1 MADIRLGSWSTTL
14 LLASLH
20 GLAMAVLLTS
30 QTANRQAN
38 RCLAALLLVV
48 VLLITPYTIGYAG
61 FYDAW
66 PWLTYAPFF
75 WQLALGPLIW
85 LYVRQLGERAM
96 PPRWR
101 WHFLPAALQGGYFCV
116 LFVLPLQAKWD
127 WDEAVHAA
135 WVAPALDALVLVS
148 LAFYWVKAWQ
158 AYVAYQ
164 QWLEQHSG
172 AREEYRLGWLRGF
185 LWAIAAVILVTLGYT
200 VTDRLI
206 LDLDYFDHYPLY
218 LMLAA
223 LVYYLG
229 VEGWRHAVDAYP
241 VRESQPLES
250 LPVEQALIE
259 RVPNGPERIET
270 EQGVESPERDWAAL
284 GREHARVVSERG
296 WWREPDL
303 DLATLARRL
312 GTNTLYL
319 SRALNDGLGQSFSEF
334 INRQRVE
341 AARTLLT
348 GHAGMLEI
356 AAEVGFGSKASFNR
370 AFRAYAGCT
379 PTAYRQQAQ
388 AARIT
393 S

>member
-1 MADIRLGSWSTTL
+1 MADVRLGTWSTTL
-14 LLASLH
+14 LLGSLH
-20 GLAMAVLLTS
+20 GLVMAVLLAS
-30 QTANRQAN
+30 QTVNRHAN
-38 RCLAALLLVV
+38 RCLAALLFVV

-66 PWLTYAPFF
+66 PWLTFAPFF

-96 PPRWR
+96 PPRWG

-116 LFVLPLQAKWD
+116 LFGLPLQTKWN
-127 WDEAVHAA
+127 WDEVVHAPLI
-135 WVAPALDALVLVS
+135 APALDTLVLLS
-148 LAFYWVKAWQ
+148 LTLYWLKAHR
-158 AYVAYQ
+158 AHASYQ

-185 LWAIAAVILVTLGYT
+185 LWAIAATILVTLGFT

-206 LDLDYFDHYPLY
+206 VDLDYFDHFPLY
-218 LMLAA
+218 LTLAA

-229 VEGWRHAVDAYP
+229 LEGWRHARDAYP
-241 VRESQPLES
+241 VREPLPIEP
-250 LPVEQALIE
+250 LAVEPRPDTAA
-259 RVPNGPERIET
+259 
-270 EQGVESPERDWAAL
+270 PERDWAAV
-284 GREHARVVSERG
+284 GREHARVVAERG
-296 WWREPDL
+296 WWREPEL
-303 DLATLARRL
+303 DLALLARRL

-341 AARTLLT
+341 AAKALL
-348 GHAGMLEI
+348 AGDAGVLEI

-379 PTAYRQQAQ
+379 PTAYRQQRQ
-388 AARIT
+388 APRIT